1 MGFNLGTAIGGAIQ
15 GLAMT
20 GNPLGAIAGGA
31 AGGFAGGS
39 SAGGG
44 LVSGLGSF
52 DNGLTSMTAAGFL
65 QGTQALDSQNMAF
78 QLELQSQSQQFD
90 EMTSEK
96 SELMREQNE
105 LRSVAMEQRKAD
117 NEITKEFIKTIV

>member
-1 MGFNLGTAIGGAIQ
+1 MGFNLGSALGSGLQ
-15 GLAMT
+15 GLLVSG
-20 GNPLGAIAGGA
+20 GNPYAAAASGIAGGL
-31 AGGFAGGS
+31 AGSTSTIGN
-39 SAGGG
+39 
-44 LVSGLGSF
+44 LG
-52 DNGLTSMTAAGFL
+52 NGVQGMTADAYL
-65 QGTQALDSQNMAF
+65 TATQLLNSQNMLF
-78 QLELQSQSQQFD
+78 QLQLQSQSQQFD